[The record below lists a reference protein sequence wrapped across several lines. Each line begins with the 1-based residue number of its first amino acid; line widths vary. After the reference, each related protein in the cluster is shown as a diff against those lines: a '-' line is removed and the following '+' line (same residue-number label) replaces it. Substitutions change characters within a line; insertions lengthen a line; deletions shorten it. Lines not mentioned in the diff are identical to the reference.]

1 MKKLLYI
8 APLICLA
15 TACSDDDSFSTSPRH
30 LLTFEKDTL
39 SLDTIFSTIPS
50 PNRQAMVFNN
60 SGDGIRISDVRL
72 ESGSRSPFR
81 VNVNG
86 TYITSS
92 PNDPVDNLELR
103 NGDSLR
109 VFVEVTT
116 RNNGDTLPKLI
127 SDNLVFTLESNVVQK
142 LALNVWSWDADLLRK
157 ARFSKDTT
165 LTSYHGR
172 PIVIYDTLTVDSGV
186 TLTVAP
192 ATTLFFHDGAG
203 MNVKGTLKLNGEKD
217 SEVMLRSDR
226 LDRMVSNL
234 TYDNNPGQWGGIRF
248 AKSSFGNEIHFTDIH
263 SGTNAIL
270 CDSSSTDAPKLTID
284 HTTIHNMEGYGIMA
298 QNCDIKMENTVVSN
312 ARRGCLAFVG
322 GKIDIN
328 HSTIAQY
335 YPFDANRGA
344 ALYFAHHADTT
355 SYPLQMSVRNSIIKG
370 YADDV
375 ISWTEN
381 KEGDT
386 LRAEFSNSILRTFTD
401 KDYEYMFK
409 DCTLED
415 PTDTLL
421 QGSNYFELFDTDN
434 FFYDFTPKRTLGS
447 TETIN
452 PAIGYANSETTLPD
466 DRNGLPRRKDEKH
479 DAGAYETE
487 EP

>member
-8 APLICLA
+8 ALILSLV
-15 TACSDDDSFSTSPRH
+15 TACSDDDSFSTSPHH

-39 SLDTIFSTIPS
+39 SLDTIFSTIAS
-50 PNRQAMVFNN
+50 PNRQAMVYNN

-103 NGDSLR
+103 NGDSIR

-116 RNNGDTLPKLI
+116 RNNGDTLPKLV

-165 LTSYHGR
+165 IANVNGR

-186 TLTVAP
+186 TLSVAP
-192 ATTLFFHDGAG
+192 STTLYFHDGAG

-217 SEVMLRSDR
+217 REVTLRSDR

-248 AKSSFGNEIHFTDIH
+248 ANSSYGNEIHYTDIH

-270 CDSSSTDAPKLTID
+270 CDSSDTNNPKITID
-284 HTTIHNMEGYGIMA
+284 HSTIHNMEGYGIMA
-298 QNCDIKMENTVVSN
+298 QNCEIKMENTLVSN
-312 ARRGCLAFVG
+312 ARRGCLAFLG
-322 GKIDIN
+322 GKIDLN
-328 HSTIAQY
+328 HCTIVQY

-344 ALYFAHHADTT
+344 ALYFAHRADTM
-355 SYPLQMSVRNSIIKG
+355 SYPLHLNVKNSIIKG

-409 DCTLED
+409 DCVLEE

-421 QGSNYFELFDTDN
+421 QGASFFELFDTNN
-434 FFYDFTPKRTLGS
+434 FFYNFKPKRTLGS
-447 TETIN
+447 TEIVN
-452 PAIGYANSETTLPD
+452 PAINHANSETTLPD
-466 DRNGLPRRKDEKH
+466 DRNGLPRREEGNH
-479 DAGAYETE
+479 DAGCYEQE
-487 EP
+487 ER